1 VNDDPTLELEQPFA
15 AVEGPAADAGCPAV
29 EGPAAD
35 AVPAA
40 AEGPSR
46 RGRRRWGRIILREVL
61 LPLAIA
67 FTLALT
73 VQATVAKPFEISTG
87 SMNPTIM
94 PSDRVLANR
103 FIYHLKGVARGDI
116 VVFDPPAELHSTV
129 PFVKRVVGLPG
140 DVVEVRAGKLFVNGQ
155 PFYVEGAAVPRYTY
169 GPTVVPADRVFVLG
183 DNRNNSVDSHV
194 WGFLPKSAILGQVFM
209 TYWPP
214 EHLRLF

>member
-1 VNDDPTLELEQPFA
+1 VNDDSTLELEQPA
-15 AVEGPAADAGCPAV
+15 GANVPPQTVEGPAAV
-29 EGPAAD
+29 ERP
-35 AVPAA
+35 PT
-40 AEGPSR
+40 R
-46 RGRRRWGRIILREVL
+46 KRRRWGRVILREVL
-61 LPLAIA
+61 LPLVIA

-103 FIYHLKGVARGDI
+103 FIYHFKGVARGDI

-140 DVVEVRAGKLFVNGQ
+140 DVVEVRAGELFVNGQ
-155 PFYVEGAAVPRYTY
+155 SFFVEGAAVPRYTY

-214 EHLRLF
+214 EHLRVF